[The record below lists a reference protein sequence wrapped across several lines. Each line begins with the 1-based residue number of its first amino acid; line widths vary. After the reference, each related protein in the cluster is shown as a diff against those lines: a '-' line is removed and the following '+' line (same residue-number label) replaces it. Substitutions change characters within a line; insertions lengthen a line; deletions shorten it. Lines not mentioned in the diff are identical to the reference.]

1 MTQVIK
7 VSNDAN
13 RTNEM
18 LNIRK
23 RDDVMRVLPP
33 GKETDI
39 VLAEGDTVVLTAM
52 HTHELHPQYIES
64 GNLEHAPFSTLQ
76 GVNETIESDPQFI
89 NAG

>member
-7 VSNDAN
+7 VGNDAN
-13 RTNEM
+13 WNNEM

-33 GKETDI
+33 QKQTDI
-39 VLAEGDTVVLTAM
+39 VLAEGDTVVLTSM
-52 HTHELHPQYIES
+52 HTHELHPKYIER
-64 GNLEHAPFSTLQ
+64 GELEHVPFSTLQ
-76 GVNETIESDPQFI
+76 SANESVEGDPQFI